1 MEWWAGAAYSVNEL
15 AAKCVVLGALSVDF
29 KRIFNLLEG

>member
-1 MEWWAGAAYSVNEL
+1 MVSGASLLE
-15 AAKCVVLGALSVDF
+15 AKCVVLGALSVDF

>member
-1 MEWWAGAAYSVNEL
+1 MVGGPGASLLNEL
-15 AAKCVVLGALSVDF
+15 AAKCAVLEALSVDF